1 MNPDFTIE
9 RTAYGVLSGIYS
21 GGAYSSIELDRALD
35 IAPPQA
41 RGKITALVY
50 GVLDKS
56 ARLDYVISSVA
67 ERKVKTGLSVLLK
80 MGLYELLYGSEPDY
94 AVVSRYVAFAKK
106 RMSGVAGFVNAVL
119 RRAKGVTV
127 PDGGSDPASLALK
140 YSRPEWA
147 VRRLVEDFGDRA
159 EKILSAGNNNL
170 THIRRN
176 GLRIG
181 REEFDNLIVE
191 KSKNEQIIRTKFG
204 YYVTHSTLRALD
216 PKLYTAQSISSVM
229 AAGIFAENL
238 PENARVLD
246 LCAAPGGKAIYIK
259 ELLPLSSVTACDVH
273 PHRVNLIRSYAD
285 RMGADIKVMQNDA
298 TKIRAEWKNSF
309 DAVICDV
316 PCTGSGLINSSPD
329 ILLFKKDEDVAAL
342 ASLQQRILTAAA
354 EYVEPGGVLAYSTCS
369 LFRAE
374 DEAVVSE
381 FLAAH
386 DTYSAEPTGLP
397 YGETKDGLTRFF
409 PDTHGCDGFF
419 VAKMRRAK

>member
-1 MNPDFTIE
+1 M
-9 RTAYGVLSGIYS
+9 
-21 GGAYSSIELDRALD
+21 
-35 IAPPQA
+35 
-41 RGKITALVY
+41 
-50 GVLDKS
+50 
-56 ARLDYVISSVA
+56 
-67 ERKVKTGLSVLLK
+67 
-80 MGLYELLYGSEPDY
+80 
-94 AVVSRYVAFAKK
+94 
-106 RMSGVAGFVNAVL
+106 
-119 RRAKGVTV
+119 
-127 PDGGSDPASLALK
+127 
-140 YSRPEWA
+140 
-147 VRRLVEDFGDRA
+147 
-159 EKILSAGNNNL
+159 
-170 THIRRN
+170 
-176 GLRIG
+176 
-181 REEFDNLIVE
+181 
-191 KSKNEQIIRTKFG
+191 
-204 YYVTHSTLRALD
+204 LRALD
-216 PKLYTAQSISSVM
+216 PKLYTAQSLSSVM

-329 ILLFKKDEDVAAL
+329 ILLFKKDDDVAAL
-342 ASLQQRILTAAA
+342 ASLQKRILTAAA
-354 EYVEPGGVLAYSTCS
+354 EYVAPGGVLAYSTCS

-397 YGETKDGLTRFF
+397 YGETKDGFTRFF
-409 PDTHGCDGFF
+409 PDTDGCDGFF